1 MAINKYSTGQTRPN
15 TKPGG
20 FNSDLIKDLYH
31 KSSPVFDD
39 DKPPRIRASKTK
51 KNTLNF
57 LFSNLSASKK
67 STYSFYNIAKQVR
80 AFWPC
85 FNVNIKTYKD
95 Q

>member
-1 MAINKYSTGQTRPN
+1 MAINKYSTGQTIPN

-51 KNTLNF
+51 KNTLDF
-57 LFSNLSASKK
+57 LFSNLSFSKK
-67 STYSFYNIAKQVR
+67 STNCICNIAK
-80 AFWPC
+80 
-85 FNVNIKTYKD
+85 
-95 Q
+95 